1 MTEVADVLLKRES
14 AARNGT
20 TPLFYNDEIDALLGE
35 IKRLSDPDKDTA
47 SAVYRLA
54 LGALCRKSKRK
65 ESNTIR
71 IFPKDLTDIED
82 AFGTI
87 MWRKLPDGG
96 LELLYVEKPSQV
108 ELN

>member
-14 AARNGT
+14 ADRNGT
-20 TPLFYNDEIDALLGE
+20 TPLFYNDEIDALLRE
-35 IKRLSDPDKDTA
+35 IKRLSDPEKDTA

-54 LGALCRKSKRK
+54 LGALCLKSKRK
-65 ESNTIR
+65 EPNTIR
-71 IFPKDLTDIED
+71 IFPKDLEGIE
-82 AFGTI
+82 ATFGTI

-96 LELLYVEKPSQV
+96 LELLYVEKPLQE